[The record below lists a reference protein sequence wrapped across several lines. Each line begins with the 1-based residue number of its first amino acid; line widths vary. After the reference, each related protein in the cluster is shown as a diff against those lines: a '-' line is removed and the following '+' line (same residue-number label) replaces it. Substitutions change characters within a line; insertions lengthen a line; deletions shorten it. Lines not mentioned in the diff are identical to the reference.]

1 MKHGVDDSLIYLTAD
16 ILIEKYPNTVNARW
30 HKAKSVDVIEKTQND
45 WPDSEI
51 YEIWTQKHRP
61 ISVILWFT
69 VLHILPLKIISI
81 NIVTAFVKY
90 PFWFSSLKY

>member
-51 YEIWTQKHRP
+51 YEI
-61 ISVILWFT
+61 
-69 VLHILPLKIISI
+69 
-81 NIVTAFVKY
+81 
-90 PFWFSSLKY
+90 